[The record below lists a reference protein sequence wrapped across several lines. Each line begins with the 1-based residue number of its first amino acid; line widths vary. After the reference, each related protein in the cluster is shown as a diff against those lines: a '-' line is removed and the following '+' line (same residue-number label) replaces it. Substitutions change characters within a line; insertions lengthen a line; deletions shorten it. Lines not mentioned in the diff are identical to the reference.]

1 MEANLSTHQQ
11 TSWGST
17 PGTNVGMVQ
26 VFMIFA
32 TNFNPG
38 WRDWVTNYTFV
49 TGFPQGK
56 SRGNCN
62 ALLVEKDWER
72 DLRITGKN
80 NRFPILN
87 ILGYL
92 MNIHKNS
99 KFDKVRQVP
108 TREFPTKFPDWDL
121 SHSSKFGIFV
131 GILQIP

>member
-11 TSWGST
+11 TSWRST
-17 PGTNVGMVQ
+17 PGTNMGMVQ
-26 VFMIFA
+26 VFMIILQKIFR
-32 TNFNPG
+32 PVR
-38 WRDWVTNYTFV
+38 RDWVTNYTFV
-49 TGFPQGK
+49 AGSPKESPVGIVVH
-56 SRGNCN
+56 
-62 ALLVEKDWER
+62 LVEKDWER

-92 MNIHKNS
+92 MNTHKNP
-99 KFDKVRQVP
+99 KFGKVRQVP